1 MSKNPLIQQVLE
13 KYKPIW
19 GLDHASSLLNWDL
32 EVCMPTDASKPRGFA
47 LAQLALM
54 RQNHLVQETD
64 LISQAEKLT
73 GLNDQEKGILRVI
86 KKDVDYYSKIPP
98 KLLEDLERTGEE
110 ATVVWRDARR
120 KSDFSTF
127 KPWLEKIVDLKR
139 QETEKLGYEGHPY
152 NALLSKFEEKLTV
165 ADLDRVFSNLVP
177 ELRRILSKVLSE
189 GKFPPTHPLEPI
201 RYDESAMRRVN
212 AEILS
217 ILGMPDKT
225 FRMDVSTH
233 PFTSGIAIE
242 DVRVTTRYEGTDFKE
257 TLYSLVHECGHAMY
271 ALQIDPAFEYT
282 PLANITSLALHES
295 QSRFWEN
302 VVGRSR
308 AFTKLIYPILKKNL
322 PFVSGYSEDDV
333 YRYFNMVRP
342 SPIRVAADEL
352 TYNFHII
359 LRYELEKKL
368 VGGELS
374 VSELPSLWKS
384 KMEEYVGVKPE
395 DDAHGVLQDI
405 HWSRGDIGY
414 FPTYS
419 LGNVITGMIFKQIQK
434 DIKLADVVARGDLK
448 EIKAWLEEHIHK
460 LGSTYSP
467 KELQKRLF
475 GEAYDPQAFVKYLEG
490 KYLAEQ

>member
-1 MSKNPLIQQVLE
+1 MSNNPLIQQVLE

-32 EVCMPTDASKPRGFA
+32 EVYMPTKGSKPRGFA

-54 RQNHLVQETD
+54 RQGHLVQEAG

-73 GLNDQEKGILRVI
+73 GLNDQEKGILRVV
-86 KKDVDYYSKIPP
+86 KKAVDYYSKIPP
-98 KLLEDLERTGEE
+98 KLLEDLERTGKE
-110 ATVVWRDARR
+110 ATVVWRDARQ

-127 KPWLEKIVDLKR
+127 KPWFEKIVDLKR
-139 QETEKLGYEGHPY
+139 QEAEKLGYEGHPY
-152 NALLSKFEEKLTV
+152 NALLNKYEEELTV
-165 ADLDRVFSNLVP
+165 ADVDRVFSKLVP
-177 ELRRILSKVLSE
+177 ELKRILSKVLSE
-189 GKFPPTHPLEPI
+189 GKFPLKHPLEQI
-201 RYDESAMRRVN
+201 RYDETAMRRVN
-212 AEILS
+212 TEVLS

-225 FRMDVSTH
+225 FRMDISTH

-257 TLYSLVHECGHAMY
+257 TLYSVIHECGHAMY
-271 ALQIDPAFEYT
+271 ALQIDPAYEYT
-282 PLANITSLALHES
+282 PLADITSLALHES

-302 VVGRSR
+302 VVGRCR

-368 VGGELS
+368 VGGEVS

-405 HWSRGDIGY
+405 HWSSGDIGY

-419 LGNVITGMIFKQIQK
+419 LGNVISGMIFQQIQK
-434 DIKLADVVARGDLK
+434 DMELADVVARGELK
-448 EIKAWLEEHIHK
+448 EIKAWLREHIHK

-490 KYLAEQ
+490 KYLAAQ